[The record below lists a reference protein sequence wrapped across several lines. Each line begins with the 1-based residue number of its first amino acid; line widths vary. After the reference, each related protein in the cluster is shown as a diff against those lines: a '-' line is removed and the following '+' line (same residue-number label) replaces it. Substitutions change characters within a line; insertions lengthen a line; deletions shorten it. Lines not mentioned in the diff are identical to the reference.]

1 MFMYCMLNFLLNK
14 INIHLKYEVSK
25 YDSVVKKLL
34 KLKLRNRENKKRIRA
49 LTSQNNLFKDI
60 LRGLKRNELMMLH
73 SNVEK
78 LASLIDEFQPLRNI
92 FIS

>member
-1 MFMYCMLNFLLNK
+1 MLNFFLNK

-25 YDSVVKKLL
+25 YDSVVKRLQTL
-34 KLKLRNRENKKRIRA
+34 QLRNRENKKRIRA
-49 LTSQNNLFKDI
+49 LKSQNKLFKDI

-73 SNVEK
+73 SNVENI
-78 LASLIDEFQPLRNI
+78 ASLVDKFQPLRNI

>member
-1 MFMYCMLNFLLNK
+1 MLNFLLNK

-25 YDSVVKKLL
+25 YDSVVKRLQS
-34 KLKLRNRENKKRIRA
+34 LKLRNRENKKRIRA
-49 LTSQNNLFKDI
+49 LKSQNKLFKDI

-73 SNVEK
+73 SNVENI
-78 LASLIDEFQPLRNI
+78 ASLVDKFQPLRNI